1 MKGSRSRIS
10 APRARLTFGAAVTL
24 AVPLAPAGLLV
35 FFVGFIQVINRFAGA
50 VSLTKYSFPITF
62 CALPC
67 RDGGIGRRTRFRSW
81 RWQHCGGSSPLLG
94 TRTFLHRSVSFAVHS

>member
-10 APRARLTFGAAVTL
+10 ASRARPVLAAAGTVAAL
-24 AVPLAPAGLLV
+24 LAPAGLLV
-35 FFVGFIQVINRFAGA
+35 FFVGFIQAMDRFVGA
-50 VSLTKYSFPITF
+50 FSLTKYSFPITF

-94 TRTFLHRSVSFAVHS
+94 TRSIPSSLRFPLFI